1 MRVLFHLFQP
11 NLNYTGT
18 PNQTIAQAIGFAEKQ
33 RSLCNKNLAYRS
45 NKILK
50 QIIFIDLLA
59 TIVLTQSNCE
69 Y

>member
-1 MRVLFHLFQP
+1 MRVLSHLFQP

-18 PNQTIAQAIGFAEKQ
+18 QSQTIAQAIGFAEKQ

-45 NKILK
+45 HKMLK
-50 QIIFIDLLA
+50 QIIVIDLLA